1 VWAWKKNNTKHQHM
15 NSAKNLNSNSIHCG
29 YDAAGDSAE
38 IGLHFDIPTLL
49 IEFEPAKSVR
59 INVMYITSSIYH
71 AI

>member
-1 VWAWKKNNTKHQHM
+1 M

-59 INVMYITSSIYH
+59 INVTYITSSIMPSKT
-71 AI
+71 II